1 MLRQRREMDH
11 PAEGE
16 KDRERERECRSRDE
30 HANGNGW
37 SSIHPALKYSL
48 VPSNTGNIRNML
60 K

>member
-16 KDRERERECRSRDE
+16 RDRERECRSRDE